1 MLAPSHI
8 SIAQFDDLKA
18 LLAEDF
24 VALMNTYIT
33 DSEQRLLEMATAFH
47 AADNRAGFEAAHSLK
62 GASSNLG
69 AEPLTTLCDE
79 LQEHCSAG
87 HIMQQGDLIA
97 AITTE
102 CRAVNTEILSL
113 IEQD

>member
-1 MLAPSHI
+1 MLAPTHI

-69 AEPLTTLCDE
+69 AEPLTTLCHE
-79 LQEHCSAG
+79 LQEHCRAG